1 MASLNKMPGYEAQL
15 PRTPHDLSR
24 DYHFTSSVGMM
35 LPIYQHILNPSE
47 TINLECSMFTRSN
60 YLSTAAMAE
69 IDFKIDWFFVPMQM
83 LYTPFEQ
90 IFYGT
95 DDFLSSASLDYF
107 DNSNLNLPLL
117 DFVRNVSARFTTLD
131 DFINNPKLALSRY
144 RLLMHL
150 GLNPNSIFYHV
161 VRTQDGGDGSAA
173 QFPSYFNVKSPNFF
187 PWQILAYNAIYYKY
201 YRLQDYVGNVV
212 NRYNFDLVTNGSVEN
227 VSQDFVRLYSVPK
240 FKDYFTS
247 VKISPIS
254 SVASTIEGDGSDYRA
269 LSMLNQVNNFL
280 SDSGINVYGKDGV
293 TTPEFAY
300 EVTQAAPQ
308 GVASKITTGNIRSMF
323 AVEKLLR
330 IFGRA
335 SKTYDAQILAHFGWK
350 VPHDV
355 KHQLTFL
362 GSFDGKLDINQVLA
376 TADTEQAALGS
387 IVGNGYGNVD
397 GKKIKFTA
405 PVHGVLMGI
414 YYSRPKVVYEQSGFE
429 KINAITDRLSFY
441 QPEFDHL
448 GMQPI
453 YGYESDFKS
462 VGTSVWMGW
471 QFRYEQFKR
480 KYDIAS
486 VAFSDPNFSPIGRHT
501 NNAYCAWVL
510 AKRPFELTNKA
521 LSNASGYHFI
531 VDDLYVRRTEINNIL
546 SVPYVEEWSN
556 DYLQQ
561 PWLMFQTDPFI
572 HWLRVHCTLVS
583 PMSKYGEPELD
594 C

>member
-15 PRTPHDLSR
+15 PRTPHDISR

-47 TINLECSMFTRSN
+47 SIDLECSMFTRSN

-90 IFYGT
+90 MFYGT
-95 DDFLSSASLDYF
+95 DDFLSSASLDNF
-107 DNSNLNLPLL
+107 STDDMSLPLV
-117 DFVRNVSARFTTLD
+117 DSVRLFASGFSSIS
-131 DFINNPKLALSRY
+131 DFINNPSDALTRY
-144 RLLMHL
+144 RLLMHF
-150 GLNPNSIFYHV
+150 GYNPNSIFAFIA
-161 VRTQDGGDGSAA
+161 RSEDGGISSGN
-173 QFPSYFNVKSPNFF
+173 QPVYFNCKSPNFF
-187 PWQILAYNAIYYKY
+187 PWALCAYNAIYYKY
-201 YRLQDYVGNVV
+201 YRLEDYVSNDVYKYNLDSIPNVDPFTYGGLV
-212 NRYNFDLVTNGSVEN
+212 PRLFNVPRY
-227 VSQDFVRLYSVPK
+227 
-240 FKDYFTS
+240 KDYFTS
-247 VKISPIS
+247 VKVSPITS
-254 SVASTIEGDGSDYRA
+254 IASTINGEDNIMGI
-269 LSMLNQVNNFL
+269 LSSVDNYLGNQVP
-280 SDSGINVYGKDGV
+280 SVYGRDYQQYDNSE
-293 TTPEFAY
+293 PWQN
-300 EVTQAAPQ
+300 TQV
-308 GVASKITTGNIRSMF
+308 GFNASSRITSANIRSMF

-335 SKTYDAQILAHFGWK
+335 GKTYDEQILAHFGWK

-355 KHQLTFL
+355 KHQLTYL

-376 TADTEQAALGS
+376 TADTEQSALGS

-414 YYSRPKVVYEQSGFE
+414 YYSRPKVVYEQSGFD

-441 QPEFDHL
+441 QPEFDRL

-453 YGYESDFKS
+453 YGFESDFKS
-462 VGTSVWMGW
+462 VDTSVWMGW
-471 QFRYEQFKR
+471 QYRYEQFKR

-486 VAFSDPNFSPIGRHT
+486 VAFSDPNFSPVGRYS
-501 NNAYCAWVL
+501 NNAYSAWVL
-510 AKRPFELTNKA
+510 AKRPYELTNKDMV
-521 LSNASGYHFI
+521 NASGHNFN
-531 VDDLYVRRTEINNIL
+531 VGDLYVRRTEINNIL
-546 SVPYVEEWSN
+546 SVPYTEEWSN
-556 DYLQQ
+556 EYFQQ